1 MYSSMGKARCSF
13 AVAVRWELAVVAST
27 AVVAGAVGH
36 VVEVDRLVVVVVEVI
51 LGGSVLEMVP
61 RRNCCGWFAAVDRIE
76 GVRSAACFGCSMLR
90 RDLP

>member
-13 AVAVRWELAVVAST
+13 AVAVRRELAVVAST
-27 AVVAGAVGH
+27 GVVAGAVEH
-36 VVEVDRLVVVVVEVI
+36 VVEVDRLVVVGVR

-90 RDLP
+90 CDLP

>member
-1 MYSSMGKARCSF
+1 MYSLMGTVRCSF
-13 AVAVRWELAVVAST
+13 AVAVRWELAVVANTS
-27 AVVAGAVGH
+27 VVAGAVEH
-36 VVEVDRLVVVVVEVI
+36 VVEVDRSAVVGVR

-61 RRNCCGWFAAVDRIE
+61 RRNYCGYGWFAVVDRIE